1 MIEGEDGKNVTY
13 KQYSKFLENNNE
25 NRLNDPN
32 QLGEESQESLIRQE
46 ELKQRKNK
54 IIQLLNGEV
63 SDEEEG
69 GSQVYED
76 EDRGEEDPDD

>member
-13 KQYSKFLENNNE
+13 KQYLKFLENNNE

-63 SDEEEG
+63 SDED

-76 EDRGEEDPDD
+76 EERGEEDPED